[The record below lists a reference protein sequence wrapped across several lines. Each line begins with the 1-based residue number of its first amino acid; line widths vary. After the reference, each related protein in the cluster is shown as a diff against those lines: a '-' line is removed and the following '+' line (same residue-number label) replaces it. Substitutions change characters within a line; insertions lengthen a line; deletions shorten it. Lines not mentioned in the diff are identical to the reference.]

1 MDLIIINGLIPIS
14 PSKYDVSF
22 RNVNGAEE
30 QLENGYTYIEQI
42 RVQAPNISLAW
53 VNIEEQD
60 AISILNAVSPATFP
74 CNYFFGSMKT
84 DIFECKN
91 PSLSLKLI
99 DGDKRYYDL
108 GLTLEG

>member
-1 MDLIIINGLIPIS
+1 MDLIKINGLIPIS

-22 RNVNGAEE
+22 QNVNGAEE

-53 VNIEEQD
+53 VNIDEQD
-60 AISILNAVSPATFP
+60 AIDILNAVSPATFT
-74 CNYFFGSMKT
+74 CDYFFGSVKSDT
-84 DIFECKN
+84 FKCKN
-91 PSLSLKLI
+91 PSLALKLI

>member
-1 MDLIIINGLIPIS
+1 MDLIIINGLTPIS

-22 RNVNGAEE
+22 KNVNGAEE

-42 RVQAPNISLAW
+42 RTQSPSISLAW

-60 AISILNAVSPATFP
+60 AIDILNAVRPATFS
-74 CNYFFGSMKT
+74 CDYFFGTMKT
-84 DIFECKN
+84 DIFKCNN

-99 DGDKRYYDL
+99 ENDKRYYNL
-108 GLTLEG
+108 SLTLEG

>member
-1 MDLIIINGLIPIS
+1 MDLIKINGLIPIS

-22 RNVNGAEE
+22 QNVNGAEE

-42 RVQAPNISLAW
+42 RVQAPSISLAW

-60 AISILNAVSPATFP
+60 AIDILNAVSPATFT
-74 CNYFFGSMKT
+74 CDYFFGSVKT
-84 DIFECKN
+84 DTFKCKN

-99 DGDKRYYDL
+99 DDNKRYYDL